1 MLKVIGQRHVQTTK
15 ERSYFEVSF
24 FLIQPSVGSCGSLPT
39 FQSSDKV
46 HFKLSL
52 LYFDV
57 SVGDGKC
64 LLCPFVNVTL
74 TTVLKRNSHVFIL

>member
-1 MLKVIGQRHVQTTK
+1 MLKVTGQRHVQTTK
-15 ERSYFEVSF
+15 ERSYFEVAF
-24 FLIQPSVGSCGSLPT
+24 FLIQSSVGCCGSLPT